1 MLVTLGLEEAV
12 PPGPGQGAVEASE
25 ASVSVLVA
33 GNGARRGRGRARPAL
48 PDGRRTPQPPLALTC
63 APAPLSGISSWG
75 GPCCSQPCVLPPLG
89 PHHRCTRPE

>member
-33 GNGARRGRGRARPAL
+33 GNGARRGRGRARPGLLSLTAA
-48 PDGRRTPQPPLALTC
+48 GRHSRRWP
-63 APAPLSGISSWG
+63 
-75 GPCCSQPCVLPPLG
+75 
-89 PHHRCTRPE
+89 